1 MDAFHLYE
9 TLDST
14 NNEARRLL
22 NRGPVAH
29 GMTLL
34 ARHQEAGRGQY
45 GRLWHAAPG
54 EHLAMSII
62 LHPDPQNPIALEHIG
77 MITSLGIVQ
86 ALQAEVK
93 GLDPRVKWPNDI
105 YLDDRKLAGILIEN
119 ALSGSTVQHS
129 IIGIGMNVNETAFPP
144 SLPNPVSLRQV
155 TGSAFEILPLA
166 HSIRSSILNLITT
179 PTIQW
184 KSKYDQV
191 IYGMGKK
198 HSFLLNGDPIE
209 ATITGVSAE
218 GKLTI
223 AMQNGSTAS
232 FATHEIQWH
241 K

>member
-1 MDAFHLYE
+1 MDTIKLYE

-22 NRGPVAH
+22 TRGPVAN

-45 GRLWHAAPG
+45 GRVWYGAPG

-62 LHPDPQNPIALEHIG
+62 LRPDPSKPIALEHIG
-77 MITSLGIVQ
+77 MITSLGIVH
-86 ALQAEVK
+86 ALRSEVTD
-93 GLDPRVKWPNDI
+93 LHPRIKWPNDI

-129 IIGIGMNVNETAFPP
+129 IIGIGMNVNETNFPP
-144 SLPNPVSLRQV
+144 DLPNPVSIRQA
-155 TGSAFEILPLA
+155 TGSEFDIITLA
-166 HSIRSSILNLITT
+166 LSIRASILSLIDI
-179 PTIQW
+179 PTAQW
-184 KSKYDQV
+184 KTDYDRV
-191 IYGMGKK
+191 IYGLEEK
-198 HSFLLNGDPIE
+198 HSFLLNGDPVE
-209 ATITGVSAE
+209 AILKGVSLE

-223 AMQNGSTAS
+223 AMDNGTTAS
-232 FATHEIQWH
+232 FATHEIHWQ